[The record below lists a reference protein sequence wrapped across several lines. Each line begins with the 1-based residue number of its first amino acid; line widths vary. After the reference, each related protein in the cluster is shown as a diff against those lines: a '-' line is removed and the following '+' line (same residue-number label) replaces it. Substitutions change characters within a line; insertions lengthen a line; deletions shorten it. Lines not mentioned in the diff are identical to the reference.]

1 MPRFIRTERL
11 AQVLLAASFSRG
23 ALSQRDT
30 QPTSACLGVDCRSV
44 RALSLSTCA
53 GAASKFGERSAC
65 GDSDDDD
72 KNNPRTAATC
82 ASAACVGFIASVT
95 DDALQDMLTGF
106 AACTGPLAGHQV
118 YGPDGMYGPDYLG
131 SVVRSTAS
139 ECGLASA
146 LSGRRMAL
154 KAVQPAG
161 TTTFRPNRAHP
172 TARAA
177 VKPIRLT
184 SNARRLRS
192 AEGNTPICVNGWVWP
207 PAAAPPLPPLPV
219 VTTIVHA
226 EGDVSNYPPSKLTEM
241 EQSVA
246 NEVDVDVEAVSITVA
261 AGSVILTVYPL
272 PQDPYP
278 PP

>member
-1 MPRFIRTERL
+1 MPSFIRTERL

-23 ALSQRDT
+23 ASSQPDT
-30 QPTSACLGVDCRSV
+30 QPTSACLGADCRSV

-53 GAASKFGERSAC
+53 GAASKFGEMSSAC
-65 GDSDDDD
+65 GNSDDDD
-72 KNNPRTAATC
+72 ENNPRTAATC

-106 AACTGPLAGHQV
+106 AACTGPFAEFQV
-118 YGPDGMYGPDYLG
+118 YGTDGFYGPDYLG

-207 PAAAPPLPPLPV
+207 PAAAPLPV

>member
-1 MPRFIRTERL
+1 
-11 AQVLLAASFSRG
+11 
-23 ALSQRDT
+23 
-30 QPTSACLGVDCRSV
+30 
-44 RALSLSTCA
+44 
-53 GAASKFGERSAC
+53 
-65 GDSDDDD
+65 
-72 KNNPRTAATC
+72 
-82 ASAACVGFIASVT
+82 
-95 DDALQDMLTGF
+95 
-106 AACTGPLAGHQV
+106 LAGYQV
-118 YGPDGMYGPDYLG
+118 YGTDGMYGPDYLG

-172 TARAA
+172 TAWAA

-184 SNARRLRS
+184 PNARRLRS

-207 PAAAPPLPPLPV
+207 PAAAPLPV

>member
-82 ASAACVGFIASVT
+82 ASAACVGFIASMT

-106 AACTGPLAGHQV
+106 AACTGPWSAGYQV
-118 YGPDGMYGPDYLG
+118 YGPDYLG

>member
-1 MPRFIRTERL
+1 MTFTVADVGSGRNFVFAGVATQI
-11 AQVLLAASFSRG
+11 AACP
-23 ALSQRDT
+23 AP
-30 QPTSACLGVDCRSV
+30 PTSVCTSTPLCTCL
-44 RALSLSTCA
+44 
-53 GAASKFGERSAC
+53 GAASKLGQLSAC
-65 GDSDDDD
+65 G
-72 KNNPRTAATC
+72 NPLTPSTC
-82 ASAACVGFIASVT
+82 ASAACLGFIASMT

-106 AACTGPLAGHQV
+106 AACTGPFAEFQV
-118 YGPDGMYGPDYLG
+118 YGTDGMYGPDYLG

-184 SNARRLRS
+184 PNARRLRS

-207 PAAAPPLPPLPV
+207 PAAAPLPV